1 MVYVDGN
8 LVNWYEEEAGL
19 FRAYIKVNVLKRAR
33 DWVTKPVLEARF
45 QDGSLNSWVGG
56 MTEDIAK
63 LASVRGRS
71 RFRAKKLSE
80 IEDNCRFALIR
91 LV

>member
-56 MTEDIAK
+56 MTEDIAE
-63 LASVRGRS
+63 LADVRGCN
-71 RFRAKKLSE
+71 RFWAKTLSE
-80 IEDNCRFALIR
+80 IEDSCHSVLNR